1 MPSGY
6 TLCRQYLLTYAYAHR
21 CTQKAFHWK
30 SVSTN
35 THSHAP
41 YTGHIHTHQPSPN
54 PTHTSIQT
62 TLLTANMLIK
72 VPAWRWV
79 GWHGPSSMSLALA
92 STVQGME
99 KDPADFCWMNEW
111 MNKAKGIEWAK
122 GWQQRADGAEG
133 FLGKGLAVGA
143 IPSVFIPL
151 GDPRGQ
157 GHSMG
162 AHKCLSYKLYL
173 CLRSIFRIGSTVCF
187 Q

>member
-1 MPSGY
+1 MGG
-6 TLCRQYLLTYAYAHR
+6 LTWPKFYVPG
-21 CTQKAFHWK
+21 TGQ
-30 SVSTN
+30 
-35 THSHAP
+35 HSA
-41 YTGHIHTHQPSPN
+41 GH
-54 PTHTSIQT
+54 
-62 TLLTANMLIK
+62 
-72 VPAWRWV
+72 
-79 GWHGPSSMSLALA
+79 GEGPSRLLL
-92 STVQGME
+92 
-99 KDPADFCWMNEW
+99 NEW

-122 GWQQRADGAEG
+122 GWQQQADGAEG
-133 FLGKGLAVGA
+133 FPGTGLAVGA